1 MLQLEPRVASYLQ
14 ALKGHFGD
22 RRAPLRRL
30 LSMLQEYPREAFLSA
45 LASAERYRL
54 FDLDRLEK
62 IVLRQIAAEYF
73 VLTLAPVYIARVA
86 RLAGDVGSINQ
97 NGLRQVSPGKRA

>member
-1 MLQLEPRVASYLQ
+1 MRHTLLLAQERLERDEFVQ
-14 ALKGHFGD
+14 ALTILELGQKWALTKPQFFTFGSQSND
-22 RRAPLRRL
+22 PNP
-30 LSMLQEYPREAFLSA
+30 ST
-45 LASAERYRL
+45 
-54 FDLDRLEK
+54 LEK